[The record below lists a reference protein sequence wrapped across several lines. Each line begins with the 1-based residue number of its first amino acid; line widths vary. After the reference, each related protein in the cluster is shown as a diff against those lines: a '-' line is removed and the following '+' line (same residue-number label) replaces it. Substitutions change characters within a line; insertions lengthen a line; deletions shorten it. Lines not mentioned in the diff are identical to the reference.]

1 MDRLHLVI
9 GNKNYSSWSLRPWIA
24 LKEKGVEFTE
34 TVIPLDM
41 PDTAKMIVA
50 ESPAGR
56 VPVLKH
62 GGLIVWESLA
72 ILEYAA
78 DVFPDRGFWP
88 EGPKARAIA
97 RSAANEM
104 HAGFMAL
111 RGACPMNLRRAR
123 KPVAMDNKV
132 LADVRRIEALWA
144 YCRSTNGQNGP
155 FLFGAFSNAD
165 AMYAPVVTRLDTYDI
180 SVSAQTRD
188 YMEAVMDTASFKAW
202 KEAAL
207 QETWIVPSDEVD

>member
-1 MDRLHLVI
+1 
-9 GNKNYSSWSLRPWIA
+9 
-24 LKEKGVEFTE
+24 
-34 TVIPLDM
+34 
-41 PDTAKMIVA
+41 
-50 ESPAGR
+50 
-56 VPVLKH
+56 
-62 GGLIVWESLA
+62 
-72 ILEYAA
+72 
-78 DVFPDRGFWP
+78 
-88 EGPKARAIA
+88 
-97 RSAANEM
+97 
-104 HAGFMAL
+104 
-111 RGACPMNLRRAR
+111 MNLRRAR

-144 YCRSTNGQNGP
+144 YCRSTYGQNGP